1 VLNVF
6 VPEVVLQRPR
16 VVAIVGELE
25 PAGMAEHVWVD
36 GEWFLGGLAEA
47 LDEAVEPNGADW
59 PAALGHEYVGVFR
72 VIASKLTQCS
82 HLVTADGVH
91 AGNTAFDA
99 VNVQATLG

>member
-1 VLNVF
+1 
-6 VPEVVLQRPR
+6 
-16 VVAIVGELE
+16 
-25 PAGMAEHVWVD
+25 
-36 GEWFLGGLAEA
+36 
-47 LDEAVEPNGADW
+47 VEPNGADW